1 MQQIVS
7 KENSR
12 IKFLKKLYRK
22 KAFRDEQ
29 KMTILEGYHLF
40 ESCRKSAVEI
50 DEIFCSKFYFDLH
63 INDIDQKLH
72 KKIFVL
78 EEPFFNS
85 ISEMKSPN
93 CFLTTIKTPP
103 AIFNFNKLE
112 NGLYFYLD
120 GIQDPGNMG
129 SILRT
134 SQAAGNKGI
143 FLSPNCADP
152 WSPKTLRGS
161 QGCQF
166 DIPIVENI
174 SDDKILNMDL
184 NIFLSDANGQN
195 ILNFQFPK
203 KTLIIFGAEGKG
215 FSEAFKDN
223 RLKSIAIPMDDTVES
238 LNVANASSI
247 ISYLFLNQFKA

>member
-1 MQQIVS
+1 MLTNNQ
-7 KENSR
+7 E
-12 IKFLKKLYRK
+12 KLIRSLVLRKNRK
-22 KAFRDEQ
+22 KSGLFVAEGLKLVKDLMSAGLQVENIFVTDGP
-29 KMTILEGYHLF
+29 LEGYNG
-40 ESCRKSAVEI
+40 STPS
-50 DEIFCSKFYFDLH
+50 
-63 INDIDQKLH
+63 QT
-72 KKIFVL
+72 
-78 EEPFFNS
+78 
-85 ISEMKSPN
+85 ISLQEMKRISFLETPSPV
-93 CFLTTIKTPP
+93 L
-103 AIFNFNKLE
+103 AIVKQPSSSAEFRKNT
-112 NGLYFYLD
+112 GLVLLLD
-120 GIQDPGNMG
+120 RIQDPGNMG

-143 FLSPNCADP
+143 FLSPDCADP

-203 KTLIIFGAEGKG
+203 KTLIIFGAEGRG
-215 FSEAFKDN
+215 FSKAFKDN